1 MTLKIP
7 MAIGLDPRRTI
18 SVARQPI
25 LDRAGRVFGHELL
38 YRQDPEA
45 TSCTAN
51 GDLAGARTLNDAL
64 LTVGLDALTDGLP
77 AFMNL
82 TRPLLLNGAG
92 TLLPREVAVLEVR
105 EDVPIDDEVVEA
117 CKALHGDGYALALDD
132 FSPGSA
138 AEALLPWVRYVKV
151 DVLETPVSEWRA
163 LCARLLPRGIRLVAE
178 KVETAETA
186 AVAAD
191 AGFHFFQGYYFCRPV
206 MFVAKP
212 VPSRRLAYVRLL
224 AALNRPNLGLGEVE
238 DLVKHDVSL
247 SYRVLRS
254 INSAAFALQRE
265 VTSIRSALVLLG
277 VGQIRTWASVWAL
290 AGLSGGESPGAVA
303 VSLVRARCCERLG
316 NLLGGPDKDAYFLLG
331 LCSLLDVILQR
342 PMTIA
347 LDELPLPASVREA
360 LLGEPNAARVALDT
374 IVAYEQG
381 HWDQAVA
388 LATSLGLNPHVLE
401 DTYADALRWSR
412 ELSQLSSA
420 A

>member
-1 MTLKIP
+1 MTLKIG
-7 MAIGLDPRRTI
+7 MTIALDPRQTI

-25 LDRAGRVFGHELL
+25 LDRSGRIFGHELL
-38 YRQDPEA
+38 YRQGPDA
-45 TSCTAN
+45 TSCTAS
-51 GDLAGARTLNDAL
+51 GDLAGARTLNAAML
-64 LTVGLDALTDGLP
+64 AVGLDALTGGLP
-77 AFMNL
+77 AFINL
-82 TRPLLLNGAG
+82 TRHLLLNGAG
-92 TLLPREVAVLEVR
+92 TLLPREVAVLEIR
-105 EDVPIDDEVVEA
+105 EDVPIDEEVMGA
-117 CKALHGDGYALALDD
+117 CRALHGDGYALALDD

-151 DVLETPVSEWRA
+151 DVLETPASEWRA
-163 LCARLLPRGIRLVAE
+163 LAARLSARHIRLVAE

-186 AVAAD
+186 GVAAG
-191 AGFHFFQGYYFCRPV
+191 AGFHLFQGYYFCRPV
-206 MFVAKP
+206 MFAARP

-224 AALNRPNLGLGEVE
+224 AALNRPNLSLGEVE

-277 VGQIRTWASVWAL
+277 VAQIRKWASVWAL

-316 NLLGGPDKDAYFLLG
+316 GLLGGPDQDGYFLLG

-342 PMTIA
+342 PMTMA
-347 LDELPLPASVREA
+347 LDELPLPASLRDA
-360 LLGEPNAARVALDT
+360 LLGKANQARVALDT

-388 LATSLGLNPHVLE
+388 LTTSLGLDPQVLE
-401 DTYADALRWSR
+401 DVYGDALRWSR
-412 ELSQLSSA
+412 ELSQLSA